1 MATKSLKFWERI
13 DEKIGILDNLVY
25 SEILWHKTEIES
37 PRFMSES
44 ETFWMKMES
53 GCYKQQLTSTSMWWM
68 LLLHCFV
75 FILCNN
81 NTYLY
86 LIILLF

>member
-53 GCYKQQLTSTSMWWM
+53 GCYKQQLTSTSMWCIVVDASIA
-68 LLLHCFV
+68 LFC

-81 NTYLY
+81 TWFKEIY
-86 LIILLF
+86 I